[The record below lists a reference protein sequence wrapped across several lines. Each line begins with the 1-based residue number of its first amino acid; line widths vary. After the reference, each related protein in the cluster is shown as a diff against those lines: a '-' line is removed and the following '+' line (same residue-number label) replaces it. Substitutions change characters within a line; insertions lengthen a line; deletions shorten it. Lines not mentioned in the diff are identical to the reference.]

1 MIEYAG
7 ALFLVLGFVV
17 ILKLAGLVE
26 KSTRVISISKQAVAV
41 LRDAGMSDDEKEVLM
56 QDHAKQLALL
66 FLFLTVG
73 GVAAVFLPFGVLW
86 AFDRAGWLSVDAI
99 LAVALSWPFI
109 VATTVVIIVAFVV
122 NRKR

>member
-7 ALFLVLGFVV
+7 ALFLVIGFVF
-17 ILKLAGLVE
+17 ILKIAGLVE
-26 KSTRVISISKQAVAV
+26 KATRVISISKQAFAV
-41 LRDAGMSDDEKEVLM
+41 LRDAGMSDDEKEILM

-66 FLFLTVG
+66 FFLLTVG
-73 GVAAVFLPFGVLW
+73 GIAAVFLPFAVIW
-86 AFDRAGWLSVDAI
+86 AFDLAGWISVDAV

-109 VATTVVIIVAFVV
+109 TATSIVIIVAFVV